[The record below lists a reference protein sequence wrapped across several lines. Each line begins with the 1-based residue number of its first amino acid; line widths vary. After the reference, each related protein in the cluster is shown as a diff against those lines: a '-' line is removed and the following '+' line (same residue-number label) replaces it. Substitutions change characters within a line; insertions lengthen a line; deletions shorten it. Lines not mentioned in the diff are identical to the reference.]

1 MSGVLSRRPRFALHG
16 AHAIV
21 TGGSSGIGFA
31 TAAALAA
38 KGCVVSL
45 IARDQGRLDRA
56 AARLRSDGAHVVVA
70 SADVS
75 DRDAVFGAVDRL
87 VAVGGP
93 CDVLVA
99 SAGQA
104 RPGRF
109 LEMEDEVYRRMV
121 EVDYFGTLWPMR
133 AVVPAMVERRRGSV
147 MAVSSA
153 AGVVG
158 IYGYSAYGPAKFA
171 VRGLMES
178 LRDELAP
185 HGVHA
190 GCVFPPDVDTPQ
202 LADEERYKPPETAAI
217 SGAIKA
223 LDPTTVAASIVTGIE
238 RGRALVYPD
247 RQTAA
252 LARLAPLGRPIF
264 NAVIDR
270 KVRQAQR
277 RR

>member
-1 MSGVLSRRPRFALHG
+1 MLNRRPRFSLRG
-16 AHAIV
+16 THAII
-21 TGGSSGIGFA
+21 TGGSSGIGLV
-31 TAAALAA
+31 TAAALTA
-38 KGCVVSL
+38 KGCAVSL
-45 IARDQGRLDRA
+45 IARDQGRLDQA
-56 AARLRSDGAHVVVA
+56 ASRLGSTGARVEVA

-75 DRDAVFGAVDRL
+75 DRDAVSGAVSRL
-87 VAVGGP
+87 VEKGGP
-93 CDVLVA
+93 CDVLVT

-109 LEMEDEVYRRMV
+109 LEMDDDVYRRMV
-121 EVDYFGTLWPMR
+121 EVDYFGTLWPIR
-133 AVVPAMVERRRGSV
+133 AVASNMVERGRGSI
-147 MAVSSA
+147 MAISSA

-158 IYGYSAYGPAKFA
+158 IYGYSAYSPAKFA

-217 SGAIKA
+217 SGAINP
-223 LDPTTVAASIVTGIE
+223 LDPATVADSIVAGIE
-238 RGRALVYPD
+238 RGRAAVYPD

-270 KVRQAQR
+270 KVRRAQR